1 MPKPMPVVQEKRQQ
15 PGAGLKERIKAAMR
29 HYWWRYKNFTI
40 ASHVFLVSLLLCTIS
55 LTVSIVIGTINAL
68 QNSNGDF
75 FHPSVFFI
83 ILKII
88 NMGFSIFA
96 AVTCVWAE
104 NKTQLFTFLVSFF
117 FVLGFSIIIF
127 VTNLSKWHHSY

>member
-1 MPKPMPVVQEKRQQ
+1 MPQRMPVVQEKREAS
-15 PGAGLKERIKAAMR
+15 GAGWKERIKT
-29 HYWWRYKNFTI
+29 HLVHNWWRYKNFHP
-40 ASHVFLVSLLLCTIS
+40 ASHVFLIMVFLCTVS
-55 LTVSIVIGTINAL
+55 LTVSIIIGTINAL

-96 AVTCVWAE
+96 ALICVWVE
-104 NKTQLFTFLVSFF
+104 NKTQLFTFLVSYF

-127 VTNLSKWHHSY
+127 VTNTSMPFY